1 MKTASPVKLM
11 IVDDHP
17 AFRLGLKA
25 VVQSN
30 PRMHV
35 VAESGDGRDA
45 LEFYRKIRPDVVLM
59 DLRLPGLGGAEAT
72 MAIRKEFPDARV
84 IVLTTYDSDEDIHR
98 AIQAGAKSY
107 LLKDV
112 SKEEIMRTIL
122 AVMAGEEGISPSIR
136 QRLVE
141 RERRNELS
149 ARELEVLQ
157 HLAKGRSNRE
167 ISRTLSISEETVKTH
182 LKALFLKMG
191 VKDRTEAVIQS
202 VRRGIVHLE

>member
-1 MKTASPVKLM
+1 MKAAPAIKLM

-30 PRMHV
+30 PRMTV
-35 VAESGDGRDA
+35 VSECGDGRDA
-45 LEFYRKIRPDVVLM
+45 VELYRRVKPDVVLM

-72 MAIRKEFPDARV
+72 MAIRKEFPGARV
-84 IVLTTYDSDEDIHR
+84 IVLTTYESDEDIYR

-112 SKEEIMRTIL
+112 SKEAIMRTIL
-122 AVMAGEEGISPSIR
+122 AVFAGEAGFPPNIL
-136 QRLVE
+136 QRLAE
-141 RERRNELS
+141 RESRNELS
-149 ARELEVLQ
+149 SRELEVLQ

-167 ISRTLSISEETVKTH
+167 ISRALFISEETVKTH
-182 LKALFLKMG
+182 MKALFTKLG
-191 VKDRTEAVIQS
+191 VKDRTEAVIHALRS
-202 VRRGIVHLE
+202 GIVHLE

>member
-1 MKTASPVKLM
+1 M

-30 PRMHV
+30 PKMLV
-35 VAESGDGRDA
+35 IGECGDGRDA
-45 LEFYRKIRPDVVLM
+45 VELYRKLKPDVVLM
-59 DLRLPGLGGAEAT
+59 DLRLPGLAGAEAT

-84 IVLTTYDSDEDIHR
+84 IVLTTYDSDEDIYR

-112 SKEEIMRTIL
+112 PKEEIMRTIL
-122 AVMAGEEGISPSIR
+122 AVMAGLEGISPSIR
-136 QRLVE
+136 QRLAE

-149 ARELEVLQ
+149 ARELDVLQ

-167 ISRTLSISEETVKTH
+167 ISRLLGISEETVKTH
-182 LKALFLKMG
+182 LKALFLKLG

-202 VRRGIVHLE
+202 ARRGIVHIE